1 MAPMNLSDLTPHPD
15 FAATLGFAVALVTG
29 VFVLV
34 VLFVE
39 GMAFEATKDWHKK
52 VVTAIGTVATAAAV
66 IGFLGAVGSGLGAMG
81 VANKAANESFHS
93 SLQAT
98 YGATTDASLST
109 VQKPGSEPV
118 PVHTSRGNE
127 LVTFRQAGGNL
138 VAFRPDGTELPRG

>member
-1 MAPMNLSDLTPHPD
+1 MAPMNLSDFTVNPD
-15 FAATLGFAVALVTG
+15 FTAVLYFGAALVTG
-29 VFVLV
+29 VFILV

-66 IGFLGAVGSGLGAMG
+66 IGFLGAVGSGLGATG

-98 YGATTDASLST
+98 YGATTDASLRDVDS
-109 VQKPGSEPV
+109 KEAAPIPI
-118 PVHTSRGNE
+118 HTARGNE
-127 LVTFRQAGGNL
+127 LVTFRRTGGQL
-138 VAFRPDGTELPRG
+138 VAFRADGTELPRG